1 MQNCSSCFYH
11 MVLIFCLGT
20 VNICD
25 FHLRF
30 TRNPYFTFQIYLDSL
45 VITRARAHWNFW
57 RNARG
62 ERNLCFFLS
71 SRVSNNES
79 KITMSAPIMPV
90 VQANLVVISKAKK
103 MTSLTTV
110 LNVTRAIK
118 SVVPVKWKF
127 RLWYNVSGLICGE
140 GKRWNEFAEW
150 NVDWPVECYN
160 YAGYNICRMTQRN
173 QFN

>member
-1 MQNCSSCFYH
+1 
-11 MVLIFCLGT
+11 MVFIFWPRT

-25 FHLRF
+25 LRMRLS
-30 TRNPYFTFQIYLDSL
+30 RNPYFTFQIYLDSL
-45 VITRARAHWNFW
+45 VITRTSAHWNFW
-57 RNARG
+57 RNARDTRG
-62 ERNLCFFLS
+62 ERNLSLVLP
-71 SRVSNNES
+71 SRVSSNES
-79 KITMSAPIMPV
+79 KTAMSAPIMPV

-127 RLWYNVSGLICGE
+127 RLWYNVIGFICGE

-150 NVDWPVECYN
+150 NVAWPVESYN